1 MLWGQVTTAA
11 AVPLALM
18 LCQLGLAVGDPV
30 LPSALEVGLLGALPI
45 SVLIWVQWRQPF
57 YPFRLW
63 VYYQAPEA
71 LTERQRQWL
80 ARLLPMPH
88 QPWLHPHGWLA
99 VVSGWLVYAG
109 FRQLYA
115 TAPAVEAV
123 ALLPPYLRLLG
134 VLWAVVW
141 VSIATVLLQGAVTAA
156 RLLFLAGEEGTPLSI
171 DSIRRNFTFWGQE
184 GGTILKVLGVPTPMD
199 DAGRAVMEPPNPKLS
214 PETETQTPKAFVD
227 EAPGQGESPIAETTA
242 ETAAVV
248 PQTPAA
254 PAGEE
259 SGTAEPPLAETTAE
273 AAAVAPEIPA
283 APGEGS
289 RTVEPPIAEN
299 TVETA
304 GSETPVGEAPETFGK
319 VAIEPLVTPV
329 FVNVVE
335 DTP

>member
-1 MLWGQVTTAA
+1 LLWGQVTSAA

-45 SVLIWVQWRQPF
+45 SALIWVQWRQPF

-141 VSIATVLLQGAVTAA
+141 VSIATVLLQGAVTAT
-156 RLLFLAGEEGTPLSI
+156 RLLFLAGEGGTPLSV
-171 DSIRRNFTFWGQE
+171 DSIRRKFTFWGQE
-184 GGTILKVLGVPTPMD
+184 GGTILKVLGVPMPMD
-199 DAGRAVMEPPNPKLS
+199 NAGRAVMEPPIPNPSL
-214 PETETQTPKAFVD
+214 ETEATPPMETQTSRAFVD
-227 EAPGQGESPIAETTA
+227 EVPGPVALPFAETTVEIA
-242 ETAAVV
+242 VETPVSE
-248 PQTPAA
+248 TPAA
-254 PAGEE
+254 SVEEE
-259 SGTAEPPLAETTAE
+259 SGVVESPLAETTAE
-273 AAAVAPEIPA
+273 AAV
-283 APGEGS
+283 
-289 RTVEPPIAEN
+289 
-299 TVETA
+299 
-304 GSETPVGEAPETFGK
+304 SETPVGEAPETFGK